1 MRWNWVVVS
10 GLYAKCIFGIIAF
23 VMLALPSAAEA
34 PKFEE
39 GFQKG
44 LMMGLAMG
52 RLQGQALE
60 GNQTALSE
68 YNRQVEGFNRELLS
82 ILGESRHLFALS
94 PMEPR
99 PMQTVGRQP
108 VVLGDHVR
116 MYDGGSLE
124 ARTAP
129 TLTPHTLSSDPW
141 IRAQQLS
148 RTVRTPID
156 YLPEDQRHLVA
167 SQT

>member
-1 MRWNWVVVS
+1 MRSNGIEVS
-10 GLYAKCIFGIIAF
+10 GLYAKCIIGIIAF
-23 VMLALPSAAEA
+23 IMLALPSAADTPEF
-34 PKFEE
+34 KEGFEE
-39 GFQKG
+39 G

-68 YNRQVEGFNRELLS
+68 YNRQVEGFNRELLA
-82 ILGESRHLFALS
+82 ILGESRHLLALS

-99 PMQTVGRQP
+99 PIQAVGRQP

-116 MYDGGSLE
+116 MDDEDALE

>member
-34 PKFEE
+34 PEFEE

-82 ILGESRHLFALS
+82 ILGESRHLFAL
-94 PMEPR
+94 
-99 PMQTVGRQP
+99 
-108 VVLGDHVR
+108 
-116 MYDGGSLE
+116 
-124 ARTAP
+124 
-129 TLTPHTLSSDPW
+129 
-141 IRAQQLS
+141 
-148 RTVRTPID
+148 
-156 YLPEDQRHLVA
+156 
-167 SQT
+167 